1 MESRPDLQLLAKYA
15 ALLSDNARTIVEIGT
30 HLGQTA
36 LILANHSPKHVHV
49 YTIDTGE
56 RWLWE
61 RPDLYRQ
68 LSDYIDTLQMRF
80 ENHNIIFRIGS
91 SHYKEGEYIVPW
103 GMGEIDLLFID
114 GDHNYD
120 AVMSDLLRWAPMVKP
135 NGYML
140 LHDDVVGDTD
150 KVYGALRDYLHVH
163 KEWEIL
169 EAVSTMTACQKRKD
183 DTFNDPT

>member
-1 MESRPDLQLLAKYA
+1 MELQNRPDLQLLAKYTSQTPQHA
-15 ALLSDNARTIVEIGT
+15 TIVEIGT
-30 HLGQTA
+30 HLGDTA
-36 LILANHSPKHVHV
+36 LVMAKATPSATI

-68 LSDYIDTLQMRF
+68 LDNYRDFLQMRF

-120 AVMSDLLRWAPMVKP
+120 AVMSDLLRWAPMVKA

-150 KVYGALRDYLHVH
+150 KVYGALRDYLRVH
-163 KEWEIL
+163 KEWRIL
-169 EAVSTMTACQKRKD
+169 EAESTMTACQKRKD